1 MIGVRSGGG
10 SGLEHFLIHLIANVE
25 TQRCLVMIFGSCF
38 QELPC
43 QHRRLSPTFFAH
55 MRDTLYSGY
64 DRTICVRSSRKYD
77 RIVRPAYDRSYVPC
91 QNVRSKKSD
100 PSTIG
105 DRTIGSDIVSPIGA
119 ETKVTTFCAGNAG
132 CLFFLSHHPD
142 HGRYSMRHRGQAK
155 CSETALYH
163 MWFSPNQPQ
172 R

>member
-1 MIGVRSGGG
+1 MFGDDFWELLSGVALPTSQTFPYVFRTYARHTVQRLRSDYMRTIFQKVRSDRAIGVRS
-10 SGLEHFLIHLIANVE
+10 
-25 TQRCLVMIFGSCF
+25 
-38 QELPC
+38 ELCPV
-43 QHRRLSPTFFAH
+43 PK
-55 MRDTLYSGY
+55 
-64 DRTICVRSSRKYD
+64 RTIE
-77 RIVRPAYDRSYVPC
+77 
-91 QNVRSKKSD
+91 KSD